1 MRPPPAFDPG
11 LEASF
16 WRAAEKLPGYP
27 HGEPIRLRRMVF
39 ESDALVK
46 LPAILTESGA
56 RPDRP
61 LIVVMD
67 ATRMRRA
74 GADLKPMVLNRLSE
88 AGWLPAAVV
97 VPADATGQ
105 VHTDLER
112 IVGVQARLSSEC
124 AVLALGS
131 GTITDIAKHACF
143 RREQETGGAVPFVVF
158 QTANSVSAYTSNMAP
173 VFVEGVKRTLPSRY
187 PDALVCDLET
197 LREAPPS
204 MTAAGVGD
212 LLAASVSFADW
223 HLAHRLGLDDS
234 YTPLAETMMEG
245 LATALP
251 DVAAEAR
258 AGDLHATGALAK
270 WIALAGL
277 AMSLSYAT
285 TPLSGYEH
293 VLSHVLDM
301 LAESQ
306 RRPLA
311 MHGAQVAIAS
321 LRMASIYEA
330 FLRDFDPLTV
340 DWPACFPGAEGARM
354 DVEAAFADIDPTGR
368 TRAECWKDYA
378 VKLEAW
384 HAHRDRARR
393 SLEAWADLRPDLA
406 QRVWPAAQVE
416 RIMVAAGLATG
427 FPGLRPPIEAA
438 HAGRAFLTAHW
449 IRKRFTLG
457 DLLHF
462 LGWDRQA
469 LWAQASGRR
478 TPAN

>member
-1 MRPPPAFDPG
+1 VKSSLTYDPA
-11 LEASF
+11 LETEF
-16 WRAAEKLPGYP
+16 WQAAEQLPGYP
-27 HGEPIRLRRMVF
+27 QGEPIRLRRMVF
-39 ESDALVK
+39 ESDALAK
-46 LPAILTESGA
+46 LPAILTDSGA

-74 GADLKPMVLNRLSE
+74 GADLKPLVLNRLSE
-88 AGWLPAAVV
+88 AGWSPETVV
-97 VPADATGQ
+97 APADATGQ
-105 VHTDLER
+105 VHTDLKQIGR
-112 IVGVQARLSSEC
+112 VQARLPSEC

-143 RREQETGGAVPFVVF
+143 RREQETGSAIPMAVF

-197 LREAPPS
+197 LRDAPPA

-223 HLAHRLGLDDS
+223 YLAYRLGLDDS
-234 YTPLAETMMEG
+234 YTPLAERLMGG
-245 LATALP
+245 LGTALA
-251 DVAAEAR
+251 DIAARAR
-258 AGDLHATGALAK
+258 AGDLQATGALAK

-277 AMSLSYAT
+277 AMSLSHAT

-301 LAESQ
+301 LCESQ
-306 RRPLA
+306 RGPLA

-321 LRMASIYEA
+321 LRMASVYQM
-330 FLRDFDPLTV
+330 FLRDFDPMTV
-340 DWPACFPGAEGARM
+340 DWAACFPDAEGARVQ
-354 DVEAAFADIDPTGR
+354 VEAAFADIDPTGR
-368 TRAECWKDYA
+368 TGAECWRDYA

-384 HAHRDRARR
+384 NAQRDRARR
-393 SLEAWADLRPDLA
+393 GLQAWADLRRDLE
-406 QRVWPAAQVE
+406 QRIWSAAQVE
-416 RIMVAAGLATG
+416 RIMVAAGLATD
-427 FPGLRPPIEAA
+427 FPGLQPPVEAA
-438 HAGRAFLTAHW
+438 QAGRAFLTAHW

-462 LGWDRQA
+462 LGWNRQA
-469 LWAQASGRR
+469 VWEQASGSS
-478 TPAN
+478 PAG

>member
-1 MRPPPAFDPG
+1 MSHPLPFDPA
-11 LEASF
+11 LESGF
-16 WRAAEKLPGYP
+16 WQAAETLPGYP

-39 ESDALVK
+39 ESDALAK

-61 LIVVMD
+61 LLVVMD
-67 ATRMRRA
+67 ATPMRRA

-88 AGWLPAAVV
+88 AGWSPAAVV

-112 IVGVQARLSSEC
+112 IVGLQGRLSSDC
-124 AVLALGS
+124 SVLALGS

-143 RREQETGGAVPFVVF
+143 RREQETGGAIPFVVF

-197 LREAPPS
+197 LRDAPPS

-223 HLAHRLGLDDS
+223 YLAYRLGQDDS
-234 YTPLAETMMEG
+234 YTPLAERLMEG
-245 LATALP
+245 LRTALP
-251 DVAAEAR
+251 DVAAESR
-258 AGDLHATGALAK
+258 AGDLRAMGALAR

-277 AMSLSYAT
+277 AMSLSHAT

-301 LAESQ
+301 LGEWQ

-311 MHGAQVAIAS
+311 VHGAQVAIAS
-321 LRMASIYEA
+321 LRMASIYQA
-330 FLRDFDPLTV
+330 FVRDFDPRTV

-354 DVEAAFADIDPTGR
+354 QVEAAFADIDPTGR
-368 TRAECWKDYA
+368 TGAECWKDYA
-378 VKLEAW
+378 VKLEVW
-384 HAHRDRARR
+384 HAHRERARR

-416 RIMVAAGLATG
+416 RIMVAAGLATD
-427 FPGLRPPIEAA
+427 FPGLQPQVEAA
-438 HAGRAFLTAHW
+438 HASRAFLTAHW

-462 LGWDRQA
+462 LRWDRQA
-469 LWAQASGRR
+469 LWERASGRR
-478 TPAN
+478 GPSD